1 MAPVFLTRGDLKKE
15 LQRLQ
20 DSKRQQVGRLDASA
34 LERLEL
40 EIKTTQ
46 GRLTELEQLLQS
58 EPHLVDMA
66 AKLRDLDISPDPQR
80 DQAAV
85 STASQVRISVSYSLA
100 SFLYLYKKDQIELYF
115 ESGHLF
121 PPSG

>member
-15 LQRLQ
+15 LQRLK
-20 DSKRQQVGRLDASA
+20 DSKRQLVGGLDAPA

-40 EIKTTQ
+40 EIKTAQ

-100 SFLYLYKKDQIELYF
+100 SFLYLYKKDQIEFYF

-121 PPSG
+121 PCSG